1 MTIDPVFTRC
11 LDTAER
17 MFFQFGYQRVTT
29 EEIARAV
36 GISKK
41 TLYEL
46 FPKKSDIIVQSLL
59 RNGRTL
65 TTFIETCSFDAR
77 TFRQEFMDFIQMT
90 VRMNGTYSR
99 LIMRDLEQSDPVLT
113 ARIHRQRRRFLTER
127 LKTVLDKGLT
137 CGIIRRTVN
146 LDVAVVV
153 IMLGIDDLLHPDA
166 RHISDLPLPTVR
178 TMCSVLL
185 DGILA
190 APIA

>member
-29 EEIARAV
+29 EEIARAA

-59 RNGRTL
+59 RNGRAL
-65 TTFIETCSFDAR
+65 TAFIGACSFDAR
-77 TFRQEFMDFIQMT
+77 TFRQEFVDLIQMI

-99 LIMRDLEQSDPVLT
+99 LLLRDLEQSDPVLI
-113 ARIHRQRRRFLTER
+113 ARIHRQRRRFLSER
-127 LKTVLDKGLT
+127 LKTILGKGLD
-137 CGIIRRTVN
+137 CGIIRRAVN

-153 IMLGIDDLLHPDA
+153 VMLGIDDLLHPDA
-166 RHISDLPLPTVR
+166 RQSSDLPLPTAR
-178 TMCSVLL
+178 AMCSVLL
-185 DGILA
+185 DGILVHTV
-190 APIA
+190 